1 MYVIRGSL
9 IERDRTLELAL
20 SPHPSSVARARSFVS
35 EALERWAVPE
45 QTEQLARLAISELVT
60 NAIVHAR
67 TDVVVRVRPEA
78 DAVWVGVTDQDD
90 TLPVRETDPEP
101 DRDGNRGLAIVEAV
115 ARRWGV
121 DHQFSR
127 PGKTVWFTVALDP

>member
-1 MYVIRGSL
+1 MLVIRGSL
-9 IERDRTLELAL
+9 IERDRTVELAL

-67 TDVVVRVRPEA
+67 SNVVVRVRPEA

-90 TLPVRETDPEP
+90 TLPVRQTSEP
-101 DRDGNRGLAIVEAV
+101 DGDGNRGLAIVEAV

-121 DHQFSR
+121 DQQFSR

>member
-1 MYVIRGSL
+1 VHVTRGSL
-9 IERDRTLELAL
+9 IERDRILELDL
-20 SPHPSSVARARSFVS
+20 SPHPSSVGRARTFVS

-45 QTEQLARLAISELVT
+45 ETEQLARLAISELVT

-67 TDVVVRVRPEA
+67 THVVVRVRPEA

-90 TLPVRETDPEP
+90 TLPVLVHTAP
-101 DRDGNRGLAIVEAV
+101 DRDGSRGLAIVEAV

-121 DHQFSR
+121 DQQFSR
-127 PGKTVWFTVALDP
+127 PGKTVWFTVGLDP